1 MIIGT
6 QKTQCAL
13 CGKTHLLQIVRE
25 RKSIQY
31 KNQEVNY
38 WATFYKC
45 LNSPIDDNEFIGIN
59 QEKSNAL
66 NIINEYR
73 KNNNLLTS
81 DRIIEIREHYGLT
94 ASELSRILGWNSN
107 LIDLYETVL
116 AQERENDYVLMKI
129 KNNPSFLYH
138 RLKRTKNIL
147 NQNKLT
153 QLNLL
158 LLKEIKEKKDYFE
171 D

>member
-1 MIIGT
+1 MVIGT
-6 QKTQCAL
+6 QKTRCAL
-13 CGKTHLLQIVRE
+13 CGKTHLLQILRE
-25 RKSIQY
+25 RKSIKY

-45 LNSPIDDNEFIGIN
+45 LNSPVNDNEFIGVN
-59 QEKSNAL
+59 QEQSNAL
-66 NIINEYR
+66 NIVNEYR

-81 DRIIEIREHYGLT
+81 DKIIAIREHYGLT
-94 ASELSRILGWNSN
+94 AVELSKILGWDSN

-116 AQERENDYVLMKI
+116 AQEKDNNDVLI
-129 KNNPSFLYH
+129 KVQNNPSFLYH
-138 RLKRTKNIL
+138 RLKRIKNIL
-147 NQNKLT
+147 SQNKLS
-153 QLNLL
+153 QLNLF